1 MSTAIK
7 GRNLEHYVRGVWK
20 REGFDVI
27 RGAASKGEGF
37 GFKTDLLATLLELE
51 EVTELNVVKQTGQTE
66 YKLYMIL
73 IQCKAK
79 KRR

>member
-1 MSTAIK
+1 MSTAVK
-7 GRNLEHYVRGVWK
+7 GRTFEHYTRNVWE

-27 RGAASKGEGF
+27 RGAASKGGVF
-37 GFKTDLLATLLELE
+37 GFKTDLLATLLELD
-51 EVTELNVVKQTGQTE
+51 EVTELNVVKQTDQTE